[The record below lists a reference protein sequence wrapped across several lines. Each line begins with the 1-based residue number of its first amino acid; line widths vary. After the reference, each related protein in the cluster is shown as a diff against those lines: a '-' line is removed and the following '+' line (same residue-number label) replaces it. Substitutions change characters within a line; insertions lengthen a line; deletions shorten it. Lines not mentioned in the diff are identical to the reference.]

1 MSWLWS
7 SSTDEEP
14 KKSETEFRNEEVSY
28 DNTFVPDK
36 DQAAFGSAF
45 SDNDPYSTT
54 TSGDAFTTPSDEFF
68 AKQPS
73 ASFLPPPDVDGGT
86 MTAGPRV
93 NFDAMG
99 RVNPG
104 TVAPAFGIYGG
115 PGLGGSI
122 GGVEYVFSD
131 DYMDVRRKS
140 FGEQLQYL
148 TGAAFLSG
156 AFGGGGYGAY
166 EGLKASAGKTTKLR
180 LNAVLNAISKRGVA
194 ASNGLAVVALMFTM
208 TESGVYHYL
217 SDDGAMNYA
226 LAGAATGALYKC
238 TKGIRTAGIS
248 GAIGAAISVGTVYM
262 ARQGKFGQGLRGLL

>member
-1 MSWLWS
+1 MSWLWGS
-7 SSTDEEP
+7 SDDEP
-14 KKSETEFRNEEVSY
+14 KKTETEFHKEEISY
-28 DNTFVPDK
+28 DNSFVPDK
-36 DQAAFGSAF
+36 EQNAFGSAF
-45 SDNDPYSTT
+45 SDSDPYTA

-68 AKQPS
+68 SKQPS
-73 ASFLPPPDVDGGT
+73 ASFLPPPDVGGAPVS
-86 MTAGPRV
+86 AGPRV

-115 PGLGGSI
+115 PGLSGGA

-131 DYMDVRRKS
+131 DYMEVRRKS

-156 AFGGGGYGAY
+156 AFGGGGYGAI
-166 EGLKASAGKTTKLR
+166 EGLRASTGKSTKLR
-180 LNAVLNAISKRGVA
+180 LNAVLNGASKRGLA
-194 ASNGLAVVALMFTM
+194 ASNGLAVVALMFSM
-208 TESGVYHYL
+208 SESGIYHYL
-217 SDDGAMNYA
+217 SDDGALNYA
-226 LAGAATGALYKC
+226 LAGAATGLLYKC
-238 TKGIRTAGIS
+238 TKGVRTAGIS